1 LVKRSH
7 DQAGQPSVCRTLR
20 SQHHGSGISN
30 RWRYYCPGAA
40 LVFILLGAGISIA
53 GPAVADSRWQM
64 TTELTEANNGSTVD
78 MFVGASLNV
87 LLGVPPEDAYK
98 SDCYWAKITGSDVS
112 VLKEV
117 NRAVLLRRGVTAA
130 FFQAIGVGV
139 AELESLRQDGSGGGV
154 IRWHVTVR
162 VIKSN

>member
-1 LVKRSH
+1 MRLHRH
-7 DQAGQPSVCRTLR
+7 D
-20 SQHHGSGISN
+20 SGISKH
-30 RWRYYCPGAA
+30 WRYFYSGAA
-40 LVFILLGAGISIA
+40 LVFILLGAGFSIA
-53 GPAVADSRWQM
+53 GPAVANSPSRM
-64 TTELTEANNGSTVD
+64 TAELTEANNGSAVD
-78 MFVGASLNV
+78 VFVGASLNV
-87 LLGVPPEDAYK
+87 VLDVPPEDEYK